1 MRRGRRTAA
10 RTSSCSKVNG
20 VARNAVVFPL
30 LGAIA
35 VFMAGCA
42 VADTGAFN
50 RLQDDMVGLKKE
62 MAALKAAPPPAPG
75 SAGGDA
81 GESQS
86 LRKGFADLNADID
99 RMRTDQ
105 LAASTR
111 MDDARVEMQR
121 ITVRQDEQDRAL
133 QEVRGNGDR
142 MKEIEKRLATLEERT
157 GKFAAPT
164 GGAPVP
170 ETPRE
175 WRSPEEMYE
184 VGVGQVKGGNPKK
197 GRETLSDFAV
207 KYPDHKLIPNAL
219 YWKGEA
225 FYAEKDFENAILTFQ
240 DVVDKY
246 PKGDKAPDAMYKQ
259 GLSFLGLK
267 DSKNARIVLDLVQ
280 RKYPKSNAAGMA
292 NKKLKE
298 IR

>member
-1 MRRGRRTAA
+1 M
-10 RTSSCSKVNG
+10 
-20 VARNAVVFPL
+20 ARNAVVFPL

-35 VFMAGCA
+35 ALMAGCA

-62 MAALKAAPPPAPG
+62 MAELKKAPPPAPV
-75 SAGGDA
+75 SAAGDA
-81 GESQS
+81 GEVQS

-133 QEVRGNGDR
+133 QEIRGSGDR
-142 MKEIEKRLATLEERT
+142 MKEIERRLAALEERA
-157 GKFAAPT
+157 GNLAAPPAGT
-164 GGAPVP
+164 FVP
-170 ETPRE
+170 ESPRE

-207 KYPDHKLIPNAL
+207 KYPGHKLIPNAL

-225 FYAEKDFENAILTFQ
+225 FYAEKDYENAILAFQ

-246 PKGDKAPDAMYKQ
+246 PGGDKAPDAMYKQ
-259 GLSFLGLK
+259 GLSFLALK
-267 DSKNARIVLDLVQ
+267 DTKNARLLFDLVQ
-280 RKYPKSNAAGMA
+280 KKYPKSSAAEMA
-292 NKKLKE
+292 KKKLKE